1 MVVHLLVVRDHD
13 AVVLV
18 LQRCVVSLRPPK
30 SRLHFD
36 PPMATVFIRRPAV
49 TESERENH
57 QVEDFPLFA
66 MAWAIPGQISNVHLN
81 LWSCAI
87 KISRKIQMEGFADSA
102 VNVACV
108 VVREFFILGR
118 LLFLHAHFPP
128 ASSQGSGKFMVY
140 TVHTWCMQKLWR
152 YLPMFM
158 IL

>member
-49 TESERENH
+49 TESERENQ
-57 QVEDFPLFA
+57 QVEVFPLFA

-87 KISRKIQMEGFADSA
+87 KISREIQMEGFADTA
-102 VNVACV
+102 VNVAWSCGSFSFWGV
-108 VVREFFILGR
+108 FSSCMPIS
-118 LLFLHAHFPP
+118 LLPP
-128 ASSQGSGKFMVY
+128 PRVQVSS
-140 TVHTWCMQKLWR
+140 WCTQYIPGACKSCGDT
-152 YLPMFM
+152 YLC
-158 IL
+158 L